1 MNLKE
6 LGIILP
12 YSWNGCRRDDC
23 WVPRASYPV
32 DLHNEVLCM
41 FSWENDVDI
50 WHRSIYLMKNSC
62 WVFLKKMGLI
72 WKSKLGRRI
81 WWIKGCFDSLKVML
95 LVFNH
100 HNDSSLMPKFWY
112 FGVGNVGFWVSR
124 ERSSQKQAKG
134 WWTSEE
140 GARLYSQ
147 NTKKEQQKNPSRV
160 TGWPQPV
167 QPVHQPVQPVRSNRS
182 PKSISRF
189 VQFLHNFA

>member
-1 MNLKE
+1 M
-6 LGIILP
+6 LG
-12 YSWNGCRRDDC
+12 
-23 WVPRASYPV
+23 
-32 DLHNEVLCM
+32 VL
-41 FSWENDVDI
+41 E
-50 WHRSIYLMKNSC
+50 
-62 WVFLKKMGLI
+62 KMGLI
-72 WKSKLGRRI
+72 WKSKLGRLI

-147 NTKKEQQKNPSRV
+147 NTKKVQQKNPSRV

-167 QPVHQPVQPVRSNRS
+167 QPVHQPVTRARF
-182 PKSISRF
+182 SRF
-189 VQFLHNFA
+189 PVLTIFEPRMLWKANFDHFEPKLTQICVKSHEIQTTRDRYHNSKVGNAWTWSWKKELER